1 VHDRVLAW
9 DGCLNV
15 RDLGG
20 HPTDDGE
27 TRYRRVVRS
36 DCVRHLSDDGWE
48 ALVAY
53 GVRHVVDLREDVERE
68 ADPPGEL
75 PVDVV
80 HVPVLTAASDDE
92 WAEIQELSASAADDV
107 EATRVVYLE
116 FLERYRHRFVQAV
129 QEVARAPDGVVL
141 VHCYGGKDRTGL
153 VVALLLRLAGVGI
166 EEIADDYG
174 VSEEN
179 LRPSASAWFAE
190 APDEEER
197 ARRQRISVSPAA
209 AMRAVLSELER
220 RYGTVD
226 EYLLAGGAAAADL
239 EAVCARLRG

>member
-1 VHDRVLAW
+1 VHERVLAW

-20 HPTDDGE
+20 HATENGE
-27 TRYRRVVRS
+27 TRYRRVVRA
-36 DCVRHLSDDGWE
+36 DCVRNLSDAGWE

-80 HVPVLTAASDDE
+80 HVPVLADASDDE
-92 WAEIQELSASAADDV
+92 WAEIQEFSATAADDV

-116 FLERYRHRFVQAV
+116 FLERFRGRFAQAV
-129 QEVARAPDGVVL
+129 HEIAKAPDGVVL
-141 VHCYGGKDRTGL
+141 IHCMGGKDRTGL
-153 VVALLLRLAGVGI
+153 VVALLLRLAGVSV
-166 EEIADDYG
+166 EDIAADYAM
-174 VSEEN
+174 SEEN
-179 LRPSASAWFAE
+179 LRPSARIWFDE

-197 ARRQRISVSPAA
+197 ARRRRISVSPGR
-209 AMRAVLSELER
+209 AMSAVLVELER
-220 RYGTVD
+220 RYGTVE
-226 EYLLAGGAAAADL
+226 EYLRAGGVSPDDL
-239 EAVCARLRG
+239 MRLRARLRD